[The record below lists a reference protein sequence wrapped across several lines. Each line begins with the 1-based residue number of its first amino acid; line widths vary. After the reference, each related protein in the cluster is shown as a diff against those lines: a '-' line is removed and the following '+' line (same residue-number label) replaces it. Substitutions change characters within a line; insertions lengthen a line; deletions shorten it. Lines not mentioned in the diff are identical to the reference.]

1 MSYAGRDVD
10 IVAYAGASTSGEV
23 TLLQDLAQPNLGGEI
38 CTGIQKLVQRFVIKL
53 FTIAGSVKYLPAKG
67 CEFLTD
73 VYSGKLRS
81 SADVFLSFSVAIADM
96 RRQFSAEDLLMAF
109 DDEKFQSAVL
119 TKVQLSGDG
128 IVLYITLTS
137 QAGTAAQAILPIS
150 ASV

>member
-1 MSYAGRDVD
+1 M
-10 IVAYAGASTSGEV
+10 
-23 TLLQDLAQPNLGGEI
+23 
-38 CTGIQKLVQRFVIKL
+38 
-53 FTIAGSVKYLPAKG
+53 
-67 CEFLTD
+67 
-73 VYSGKLRS
+73 
-81 SADVFLSFSVAIADM
+81 FLSFSVAIADM